1 MGNQMTI
8 EPFSKDDITTFLDL
22 ALAEGWVAEQWEF
35 HFLLTAFPQGCFCV
49 RDRAGKGVAFV
60 TSLRHGRSGWI
71 GNLIVQTDL
80 RGKGVGE
87 ALFIRSL
94 AALREA
100 GAETFWLTASKLG
113 KSLYEK
119 HGFSTIDTIIR
130 WTGFG
135 RQHHREHDPEAC
147 GDETATSVSAIDYQT
162 WGDRRDALL
171 AATVGRGRL
180 LLRDSGFLVIQP
192 CGDTKQFGPFSAL
205 DSATAEHILNAAL
218 LTVPYTTRIYLDSPA
233 SNRTALR
240 HFNRRRMRI
249 AGSNELM
256 YAGVKPE
263 YRPEL
268 MYGLATMGS
277 CG

>member
-1 MGNQMTI
+1 MTI
-8 EPFSKDDITTFLDL
+8 EPFCTDDTATFLDL
-22 ALAEGWVAEQWEF
+22 AGAEGWVAEQWEF
-35 HFLLTAFPQGCFCV
+35 DFLLAVFPHGCFCV
-49 RDRAGKGVAFV
+49 RDDAGKGIAFV

-71 GNLIVQTDL
+71 GNLIVQAGY
-80 RGKGVGE
+80 RGKGIGE

-94 AALREA
+94 IALREA
-100 GAETFWLTASKLG
+100 GAETFWLTASKVG

-119 HGFSTIDTIIR
+119 HGFSAIDTIIR

-135 RQHHREHDPEAC
+135 RQRHGEHDLEAVV
-147 GDETATSVSAIDYQT
+147 GETATSVSSIDYQA

-171 AATVGRGRL
+171 ATAVGRGRL
-180 LLRDSGFLVIQP
+180 LLRESGFLVLQP
-192 CGDTKQFGPFSAL
+192 CRGAVQFGPFSAL
-205 DSATAEHILNAAL
+205 DSATAEQLLDAAL
-218 LTVPYTTRIYLDSPA
+218 RTIPHGTKIYLDSSA

-249 AGSNELM
+249 AGCNELM

-263 YRPEL
+263 YRPEF

>member
-1 MGNQMTI
+1 MTI
-8 EPFSKDDITTFLDL
+8 EPFRTDDIATFLEL
-22 ALAEGWVAEQWEF
+22 ANAEGWVAEQWEF
-35 HFLLTAFPQGCFCV
+35 DFLLTAFPQGCFCA
-49 RDRAGKGVAFV
+49 RDSAGKGIAFV

-71 GNLIVQTDL
+71 GNLIVAPDY

-87 ALFIRSL
+87 TLFIRSL
-94 AALREA
+94 EALGEA
-100 GAETFWLTASKLG
+100 GVETFWLTASKLG

-119 HGFSTIDTIIR
+119 HGFTTIDTIIR

-135 RQHHREHDPEAC
+135 RQHHGAHNHETDN
-147 GDETATSVSAIDYQT
+147 DKTATSVSTIDYQA

-171 AATVGRGRL
+171 AATAGRGRL
-180 LLRDSGFLVIQP
+180 LLRESGFLVIQP
-192 CGDTKQFGPFSAL
+192 CEGAMQFGPFSAL
-205 DSATAEHILNAAL
+205 DSATAEQILDTAL
-218 LTVPYTTRIYLDSPA
+218 RTVPHDMKIYLDSPA
-233 SNRTALR
+233 SNRGALR
-240 HFNRRRMRI
+240 HLNRRRMRI
-249 AGSNELM
+249 SGSNELM